1 MFDPYGN
8 TSSNKTSRQYQ
19 EFAGTIPNRAA
30 YAPPSRMGTMPQRPA
45 QPAHAAKPKSTQPR
59 MPKAQALELVKKL
72 KQWLVAASII
82 SFGILSGLAAG
93 HVISSASSNTTTTN
107 QATPTSTQSSS
118 TSSSSSSTS
127 TQNSSSSTSQQQG
140 GSNFGSSSSS
150 SQPVSGTHTS

>member
-8 TSSNKTSRQYQ
+8 TSTNQTSRQYQ
-19 EFAGTIPNRAA
+19 EYAGSIRDQQRAA
-30 YAPPSRMGTMPQRPA
+30 YASPSKMGTVAQRPA
-45 QPAHAAKPKSTQPR
+45 QPAHPAKPKSTQPR
-59 MPKAQALELVKKL
+59 MPKAQALALVKKL

-93 HVISSASSNTTTTN
+93 HVVSSANNTTTTN
-107 QATPTSTQSSS
+107 KATPTSTQSSS

-127 TQNSSSSTSQQQG
+127 TQNSSSTSQQQG

>member
-8 TSSNKTSRQYQ
+8 SSTNKTPRQYQ
-19 EFAGTIPNRAA
+19 EYARPIPNRVA
-30 YAPPSRMGTMPQRPA
+30 YASPSRMGTMLQRPA

-59 MPKAQALELVKKL
+59 MPKAEALALVKKL
-72 KQWLVAASII
+72 KQWLVAASIL

-93 HVISSASSNTTTTN
+93 HVVSSANTTTTTN
-107 QATPTSTQSSS
+107 HATPTSTQSSS

-127 TQNSSSSTSQQQG
+127 TQNSSNTSQQQG

-150 SQPVSGTHTS
+150 SSPVSGTRTS